1 MEEAIMT
8 RLTRRGFFGA
18 TVAAAAVS
26 GSRAV
31 ARQAAPTPHDGV
43 TVEKDV
49 AFGKGGEI
57 DLKLDVFRPP
67 KGKEKRMATI
77 HFHGGGFAG
86 GSKDA
91 IGDRIRPYA
100 ALGYV
105 AIAAQYRLSG
115 QAGFP
120 ALIHDAKA
128 AIRWVRANAK
138 TLGIEP
144 ARIGVVGYSAGG
156 YHALFTAGT
165 GDRPEWEGTGG
176 NAGVS
181 TKVAACLAYY
191 PATNVSAGMLPAG
204 SSDEQRR
211 AAVATT
217 YIAAG
222 FPPTAIFHGF
232 KDVTIPIDSSLR
244 LVQQLRDANVPVE
257 FHGFEGVPHA
267 FDSNPEFA
275 VAAAQLADLFL
286 DRHVV
291 KPRTYPP
298 FQGGGGRQGGGP
310 GGGRGV

>member
-1 MEEAIMT
+1 MIEI
-8 RLTRRGFFGA
+8 TRRGFLGA
-18 TVAAAAVS
+18 ALAAAAASES
-26 GSRAV
+26 GIA
-31 ARQAAPTPHDGV
+31 AGQTPQAAHDGV

-49 AFGKGGEI
+49 VFGKGGDI

-120 ALIHDAKA
+120 ALVHDAKA

-165 GDRPEWEGTGG
+165 GDAAEWEGTGG

-191 PATNVSAGMLPAG
+191 PATNITASMLPSG

-211 AAVATT
+211 AAAATSH
-217 YIAAG
+217 IAAG

-232 KDVTIPIDSSLR
+232 KDVTIPIESSQR

-257 FHGFEGVPHA
+257 FHAFEGVPHA

-291 KPRTYPP
+291 NPRTYPP
-298 FQGGGGRQGGGP
+298 FRGGGDGGARGR
-310 GGGRGV
+310 GGRT